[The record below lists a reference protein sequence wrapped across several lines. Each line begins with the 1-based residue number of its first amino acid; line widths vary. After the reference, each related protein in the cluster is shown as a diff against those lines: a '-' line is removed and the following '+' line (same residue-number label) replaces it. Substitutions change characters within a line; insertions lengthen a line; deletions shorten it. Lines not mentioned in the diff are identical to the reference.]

1 MKIGR
6 AGRKIKG
13 KALQRSIE
21 GYTQQAGNQ
30 KSLPTARYTNIM
42 LSWQWGRL

>member
-6 AGRKIKG
+6 AGRKIKD

-21 GYTQQAGNQ
+21 GYTQQADHQ
-30 KSLPTARYTNIM
+30 KS
-42 LSWQWGRL
+42 